1 MCVGEA
7 EILVGYM
14 MMKLEKGQTLMD
26 AEENKNKK
34 TKYYVTN
41 HVHVLNLQDS
51 LNCGYPSYN
60 HYYPL
65 ISR

>member
-7 EILVGYM
+7 EVLVGYM

-34 TKYYVTN
+34 SNKS
-41 HVHVLNLQDS
+41 HS
-51 LNCGYPSYN
+51 K
-60 HYYPL
+60 
-65 ISR
+65 I